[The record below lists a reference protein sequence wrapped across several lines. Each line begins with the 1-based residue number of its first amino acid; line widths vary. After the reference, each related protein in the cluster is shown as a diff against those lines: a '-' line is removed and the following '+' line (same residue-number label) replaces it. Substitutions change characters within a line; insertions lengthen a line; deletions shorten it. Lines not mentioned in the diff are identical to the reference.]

1 MGEKSQF
8 GNQTVYYARMYST
21 MGRNN
26 LFCYD
31 RFQPASNLWV
41 ECPCLGPCEIHGIVM
56 CKVEDAT
63 YLCAQSL
70 HELILVR
77 DDYLCVPG
85 SGLNR
90 ADIDAMIYAL
100 CTD

>member
-1 MGEKSQF
+1 
-8 GNQTVYYARMYST
+8 

-31 RFQPASNLWV
+31 RFRPVSNLWA
-41 ECPCLGPCEIHGIVM
+41 ERPCLGPCEIRGIVM
-56 CKVEDAT
+56 SKMEDIT

-70 HELILVR
+70 RELILIR
-77 DDYLCVPG
+77 DNYLCVPG

-90 ADIDAMIYAL
+90 ADIDAMISAL

>member
-1 MGEKSQF
+1 
-8 GNQTVYYARMYST
+8 

-31 RFQPASNLWV
+31 RFRSASNLWA
-41 ECPCLGPCEIHGIVM
+41 ERPCLGPCEIRGIVM
-56 CKVEDAT
+56 SKMEDVT

-70 HELILVR
+70 HELILIR
-77 DDYLCVPG
+77 NDYLCVPG

-90 ADIDAMIYAL
+90 ADIDSMISTL

>member
-1 MGEKSQF
+1 MSK
-8 GNQTVYYARMYST
+8 M
-21 MGRNN
+21 
-26 LFCYD
+26 
-31 RFQPASNLWV
+31 
-41 ECPCLGPCEIHGIVM
+41 
-56 CKVEDAT
+56 EDIT

-70 HELILVR
+70 RELILIR

-90 ADIDAMIYAL
+90 ADIDAMISAL